1 MSHMVV
7 DLKKH
12 LKVIRRL
19 WAISIQK
26 HLAFRWQFVTD
37 VLDESVSVALSL
49 LMFDIAYDHT
59 PTIGGWSRY
68 QAVLLIGVFQIHSVI
83 QNVFFM
89 PSLALISRTVFM
101 GKLDGLLLRP
111 VSTRLLLSF
120 REIRFM
126 GLLRLL
132 PGFAVVGYAL
142 DALRHTP
149 GLLDLLVAGALFFA
163 GIVVVYAMWF
173 ASLTIEFWIEGL
185 WSMEDLIPNAFHF
198 GQYPDGIY
206 SGVTR
211 TLFLTALPVIVI
223 ANFPTHGLLGN
234 WTFDMVLHAFGLAG
248 LTMVL
253 SHLQWRRALRR
264 YASAGS

>member
-1 MSHMVV
+1 MSHTVA

-26 HLAFRWQFVTD
+26 SLSFRWQFVTD
-37 VLDESVSVALSL
+37 LLDESVSVALSL
-49 LMFDIAYDHT
+49 LMFDIAYDHA
-59 PTIGGWSRY
+59 PTIGGWSQH
-68 QAVLLIGVFQIHSVI
+68 QAILLIGVFQIHSVI

-89 PSLALISRTVFM
+89 PSLTLISRTVFT

-111 VSTRLLLSF
+111 VSTRLMLSF
-120 REIRFM
+120 REIRTM

-142 DALRHTP
+142 EALRHTP
-149 GLLDLLVAGALFFA
+149 GLLDLLVAGALFTT
-163 GIVVVYAMWF
+163 GIAVVYAMWF

-185 WSMEDLIPNAFHF
+185 WSMEELIPNVFYF

-211 TLFLTALPVIVI
+211 TLFLTGLPVIVI
-223 ANFPTHGLLGN
+223 ANFPTHALLGN
-234 WTFDMVLHAFGLAG
+234 WTLDMVVHAFGLAIVMMF
-248 LTMVL
+248 LC
-253 SHLQWRRALRR
+253 HLQWKISLRR
-264 YASAGS
+264 YSSASS